1 PLKAGLL
8 TSLGFGHVSGMVAVV
23 HSQAFVEAVPADRR
37 EAYLEQARKRTVEG
51 QRRLAKAMV
60 GGGSLYE
67 RPADRRFGGDSVPA
81 AASRQLEADVLLTEA
96 ARLGA
101 DDVYSSGLPG
111 CK

>member
-1 PLKAGLL
+1 
-8 TSLGFGHVSGMVAVV
+8 VV
-23 HSQAFVEAVPADRR
+23 HPQAFVEAVPADRR
-37 EAYLEQARKRTVEG
+37 EAYLAQARKRSVEG
-51 QRRLAKAMV
+51 QRRLVKAMV